1 MRASGGIRGR
11 VPASWL
17 LVLNLLLAFSGPA
30 VVRGQEAPKSVE
42 SKKKP
47 AVHPVRKGETL
58 WGIARRHGVS
68 LRALIEINRLSHPE
82 ALRVGQRLR
91 IPERRPANTAL
102 HGPAPAREVE
112 PPAHFALSRP
122 SPEGTASIFRWPL
135 DGPVSSYF
143 GRRRS
148 GWHAGIDIKADAG
161 TPIVAAADGT
171 VIFSG
176 WEQNYGRVVKIRH
189 DEEFVSVYAH
199 NLRNLVE
206 AGDEVYR
213 GQVIGTVGRTGRTNA
228 YHLHFELW
236 NDGKVHDPLALL
248 PTHPRVPVLAEAMY
262 PEDDSEKHD

>member
-1 MRASGGIRGR
+1 MGPWRTRGK
-11 VPASWL
+11 VTASWFLTLNFL
-17 LVLNLLLAFSGPA
+17 LVVSDPA
-30 VVRGQEAPKSVE
+30 AVKAHPAPKPVE
-42 SKKKP
+42 SKKKLS
-47 AVHPVRKGETL
+47 VHSVRKGETL

-68 LRALIEINRLSHPE
+68 LPALIEANRLSHPA

-91 IPERRPANTAL
+91 IPERSPANTAL
-102 HGPAPAREVE
+102 HGTAPTRGVE
-112 PPAHFALSRP
+112 PPAHFAFSRQ

-135 DGPVSSYF
+135 DGPVGSYF

-189 DEEFVSVYAH
+189 DSEFVSVYAH

-213 GQVIGTVGRTGRTNA
+213 GQVIGAVGRTGRTNA

-236 NDGKVHDPLALL
+236 NDGKVYDPLALL
-248 PTHPRVPVLAEAMY
+248 PARPLTSLVAEATS
-262 PEDDSEKHD
+262 PEDDGEEHE